1 MRLENVTD
9 VGTWFRHRLR
19 DDVDEVSIER
29 VGRVSRGV
37 SRETW
42 IVDARVVRDGTAS
55 DMSFVVRRD
64 LPDGTVIPMPLRE
77 EYEVYRRLAGSA
89 VPAARA
95 LWMEEDPRWQPDG
108 RPAYVRTK
116 IDGNWYLPF
125 LSSDDPA
132 DDDRKIAAS
141 KEHLDKLALVHTT
154 DWRAL
159 GFDEI
164 GTVPESV
171 KHCATALLDDIETW
185 LATFRLEPSPAVT
198 EALSQLRDSA
208 PTDSPCIALCKGT
221 NGHGEEVWSD
231 DGRIVAM
238 SDWEL
243 WRLGDPA
250 YDFAQVQEMVPEIV
264 RDGRRLWGWPE
275 ALEYYRART
284 GIDISPERLAYYR
297 ACYGLIQFCY
307 AHHSA
312 HRVRAGASSIRL
324 VWNATEVQYRSQL
337 KLGAA
342 CGFAPET
349 GTTT

>member
-1 MRLENVTD
+1 MIRLENEGD
-9 VGTWFRHRLR
+9 VADWFRHRLPGV
-19 DDVDEVSIER
+19 DDVTVER

-42 IVDARVVRDGTAS
+42 VVDVRVIRAGVAAEES
-55 DMSFVVRRD
+55 YVVRRD

-77 EYEVYRRLAGSA
+77 EYEVYRRLADSP
-89 VPAARA
+89 VPVSRA
-95 LWMEEDPRWQPDG
+95 LWIEDDPRWQPDG

-116 IDGNWYLPF
+116 VDGHWHLPF
-125 LSSDDPA
+125 LTSDDPA
-132 DDDRKIAAS
+132 DDERKIAAS

-159 GFDEI
+159 GFDRI
-164 GTVPESV
+164 GTVPASE
-171 KHCATALLDDIETW
+171 KHCATTVLDDIEAW
-185 LATFRLEPSPAVT
+185 LATFQFEPCPAVT
-198 EALSQLRDSA
+198 EALSQLRDRA
-208 PTDSPCIALCKGT
+208 PTDAPCIALCKGT
-221 NGHGEEVWSD
+221 NGHGEEVWSG
-231 DGRIVAM
+231 GRIVAL

-250 YDFAQVQEMVPEIV
+250 YDFAQLQDMVPDIV

-275 ALEYYRART
+275 ALEYYRERS
-284 GIDISPERLAYYR
+284 GIEISPERLSYYR

-312 HRVRAGASSIRL
+312 YRVRVGASSVRL

-349 GTTT
+349 GSA